1 MKIQG
6 SDYGAGRER
15 KTQRTPVVILNFKV
29 ENDDYGATFRFHLAA
44 ELIVHSEIWLHTS
57 PTFLEDVRKVNLS
70 LMYL

>member
-44 ELIVHSEIWLHTS
+44 ELIVHSEI
-57 PTFLEDVRKVNLS
+57 
-70 LMYL
+70 